1 MTADMLFKG
10 RRQSG
15 NVEDIRGRSGVHPG
29 IIGGGIGTVIL
40 VVLGLIFNVDLS
52 GLLPSTGQADNS
64 TVTEERQLSDQEK
77 GEKEFYAVI
86 LAYTE
91 DVWSNI
97 FSQSRLTYR
106 MPRLVLFDGAAQ
118 SACGFAQS
126 ATGPFYCPGDQ
137 KVYIDPVFLKKLQ
150 QRLGANG
157 DFAVAYIVAHEVGH
171 HVQNLLGTMDKVHE
185 LQSQA
190 RSEEQVN
197 RLTVSLELQADFL
210 AGVFIHYLEKVE
222 GQKVLETGD
231 LEEAL
236 NAAAAVGDD
245 IIQMKT
251 RGQVVPDSFTHGSS
265 KQRKS
270 WLKKGIETGDYR
282 QGNTFA
288 RNVEL

>member
-1 MTADMLFKG
+1 MLFKG

-15 NVEDIRGRSGVHPG
+15 NVEDLRGRSGVRPG
-29 IIGGGIGTVIL
+29 LIGGGIGTVIL

-52 GLLPSTGQADNS
+52 GLLPSADQPE
-64 TVTEERQLSDQEK
+64 TTAGTEQRQLSDQEK

-91 DVWSNI
+91 DVWGNI
-97 FSQSRLTYR
+97 FKESNLTYKL
-106 MPRLVLFDGAAQ
+106 PTLVLFEGAAR
-118 SACGFAQS
+118 SACGYAQS
-126 ATGPFYCPGDQ
+126 ATGPFYCPGDE
-137 KVYIDPVFLKKLQ
+137 KVYIDPDYLKQLQ
-150 QRLGANG
+150 QKLGANG

-185 LQSQA
+185 LQAQA

-197 RLTVSLELQADFL
+197 QLTVRLELQADFL

-231 LEEAL
+231 MEEAL

-245 IIQMKT
+245 MIQMKT
-251 RGQVVPDSFTHGSS
+251 RGQIVPDSFTHGTSA
-265 KQRKS
+265 QRKN
-270 WLKKGIETGDYR
+270 WLKKGIETGDYQ

-288 RNVEL
+288 RNVRL

>member
-1 MTADMLFKG
+1 MLFKG

-15 NVEDIRGRSGVHPG
+15 NVDDLRGRSGVHPG

-52 GLLPSTGQADNS
+52 GLLPNTGQADQ
-64 TVTEERQLSDQEK
+64 TTGTEQRQLSDQEK

-91 DVWSNI
+91 DVWTNI
-97 FSQSRLTYR
+97 FKQSDLTYKL
-106 MPRLVLFDGAAQ
+106 PRLVLFDGAAR
-118 SACGFAQS
+118 SACGFAES
-126 ATGPFYCPGDQ
+126 ATGPFYCPGDE
-137 KVYIDPVFLKKLQ
+137 KVYIDPAYLKRLQ
-150 QRLGANG
+150 QKLGANG

-185 LQSQA
+185 LQSGA
-190 RSEEQVN
+190 RSQDQVN
-197 RLTVSLELQADFL
+197 QLTVRLELQADFL

-236 NAAAAVGDD
+236 NAATAVGDD

-251 RGQVVPDSFTHGSS
+251 QGRVVPDSFTHGTSE
-265 KQRKS
+265 QRKK
-270 WLKKGIETGDYR
+270 WLKKGIETGDYN

-288 RNVEL
+288 RNVAL